1 MFQPAEDKGEKGR
14 SRMVMV
20 LAAVVVVLVFGGVLM
35 FSGTFGGS
43 SQPQAGTPVQ
53 QGLPNAVHKGDPD
66 FDKYKDYVQ
75 LVNKKFYTQ
84 ANMLGQ
90 NQAVVKGEI
99 ANFGDRNVVGVE
111 LRGKVLG
118 KDGQVK
124 AQVLA
129 TPVPKVYATVP
140 AKKSVPFA
148 VTIDGAPPRD
158 DIDDMTIELEGLVL
172 EPKAEGQ

>member
-1 MFQPAEDKGEKGR
+1 MAHMFQPTEDRHEKGR

-20 LAAVVVVLVFGGVLM
+20 LAGVVVVLVFGGILLY
-35 FSGTFGGS
+35 SGMFGGA
-43 SQPQAGTPVQ
+43 SQPQAGPPVQ
-53 QGLPNAVHKGDPD
+53 QGLPNALHKGDPA
-66 FDKYKDYVQ
+66 FDEYKDYVQ

-99 ANFGDRNVVGVE
+99 SNFGDKNVIGVE
-111 LRGKVLG
+111 LRGKVIG

-129 TPVPKVYATVP
+129 SPVPKVYELVP

-148 VTIDGAPPRD
+148 ITIDGAPNRD
-158 DIDDMTIELEGLVL
+158 DIDDMTIEVEGLVIQ
-172 EPKAEGQ
+172 P